1 MTVGNVTEERGW
13 EKENGRKKEKAQQVD
28 MDKFLGGFK
37 QVINGERMIE
47 GVLHSP
53 VGGPWT

>member
-28 MDKFLGGFK
+28 MDKFLGDLSK
-37 QVINGERMIE
+37 SLMENG
-47 GVLHSP
+47 
-53 VGGPWT
+53 